1 MRINMR
7 DSFNLAVSLTIII
20 GLGMLLAIIIVAVKE
35 SRERP
40 TIGVSETIVER
51 EIYLIHETEPARI
64 TCYLWTGSPMA
75 NGIFPYDGAVAS
87 SDRSIPFGTEVIID
101 GKKYIVGD
109 RTNHRF
115 QDFETQT
122 MDIYWED
129 SLEDCLKFG
138 VQYKDIAIIN

>member
-1 MRINMR
+1 MR
-7 DSFNLAVSLTIII
+7 DLKIVFIGYAIGFFVAAFVGLYAYSRHCLT
-20 GLGMLLAIIIVAVKE
+20 VCE
-35 SRERP
+35 P
-40 TIGVSETIVER
+40 ETIVEK

-109 RTNHRF
+109 RTNQRF

-122 MDIYWED
+122 IDIYWEG
-129 SLEDCLKFG
+129 SLEDCLKLG
-138 VQYKDIAIIN
+138 VQYKDIAIIK

>member
-1 MRINMR
+1 M
-7 DSFNLAVSLTIII
+7 NLKNFLRRNEYEIIEI
-20 GLGMLLAIIIVAVKE
+20 IAIIIFCISMYLICKIPKNVVIEK
-35 SRERP
+35 
-40 TIGVSETIVER
+40 
-51 EIYLIHETEPARI
+51 EIYFIHQTEPARI
-64 TCYLWTGSPMA
+64 TCYLWTGNPMA
-75 NGIFPYDGAVAS
+75 NGEYPNEGMVAS

-109 RTNHRF
+109 RTNQRF